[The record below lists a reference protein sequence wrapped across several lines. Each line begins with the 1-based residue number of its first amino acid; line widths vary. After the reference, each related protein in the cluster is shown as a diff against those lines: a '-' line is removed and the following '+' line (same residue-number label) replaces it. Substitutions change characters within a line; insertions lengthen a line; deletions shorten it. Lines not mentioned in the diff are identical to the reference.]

1 MYGISGDIFD
11 IISESFNNRKQIIKF
26 NDFYSNENIVKS
38 GVIQGG
44 VISPILFNVFI
55 AHIIYGLN
63 SYVFKFADHLCL
75 IRILYDENDCNL
87 LQNDLNI
94 IYNYCL
100 ENTLK
105 LNPNKCEHL
114 RITYKNVNP
123 FVYKIN
129 NINVNIVENHN
140 HIGII
145 YDIKMSFNLH
155 IDMIIEKALKK
166 FAILKIICKRVNFIT
181 FLNLYT
187 TYIRPILE
195 FSNLSIV
202 LTKTQNNRI
211 EKIERKITQFICCK
225 SGNYDMSYEQRL
237 DFLNIFSLQK
247 RRDIQILKTVFKIR
261 YNLFKTENKWS
272 KELSFYENS
281 RNGMFCKIPVI
292 YKSKNFFINASKL
305 FNDLPKSIRNEKSF
319 NKFVNNLEIFL

>member
-114 RITYKNVNP
+114 RITYKNINP

-129 NINVNIVENHN
+129 NINVNIVENHK

-166 FAILKIICKRVNFIT
+166 FSILKIICK
-181 FLNLYT
+181 
-187 TYIRPILE
+187 
-195 FSNLSIV
+195 
-202 LTKTQNNRI
+202 
-211 EKIERKITQFICCK
+211 K
-225 SGNYDMSYEQRL
+225 S
-237 DFLNIFSLQK
+237 
-247 RRDIQILKTVFKIR
+247 
-261 YNLFKTENKWS
+261 
-272 KELSFYENS
+272 
-281 RNGMFCKIPVI
+281 
-292 YKSKNFFINASKL
+292 
-305 FNDLPKSIRNEKSF
+305 
-319 NKFVNNLEIFL
+319 